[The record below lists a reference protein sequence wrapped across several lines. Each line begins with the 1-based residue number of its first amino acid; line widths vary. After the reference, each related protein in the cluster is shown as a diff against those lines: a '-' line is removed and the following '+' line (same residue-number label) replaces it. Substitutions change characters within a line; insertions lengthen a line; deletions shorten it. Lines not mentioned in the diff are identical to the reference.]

1 MRAKLSFVLVGALG
15 ALVSAACGTGAAGKA
30 VKPDAPKVTSVLKS
44 IDCRAPGEEGEPL
57 VVDWPTEQRGDL
69 ETAMKGGIAV
79 VAYDC
84 KTVKVLSDCQGEG
97 KYNFTG
103 ITMQEEVIRM
113 EDADEI
119 ALTLSNGAALGAKL
133 SAELERG
140 TTLDVAFAMVGK
152 RRTSSPTL
160 AKADLRG
167 GSKCN
172 EATHFVRGANVGAF
186 AMKTGSKGSVS
197 TAAEILGQ
205 GVRAASSSSQINE
218 TSAGQIADCKTADPD
233 GPSPPKQC
241 GSPIRVLLLS
251 IGATARVDGVVTSTC
266 PKGAVRAG
274 GKCVPEGRDV
284 VHLCRENDV
293 ADCQKQCDRGDLPSC
308 VNVGFSFER
317 AAGAARDDKRALMAY
332 KKACDG
338 RFMRGCAGLG
348 SMLFY
353 GQGVDVDYATAKTAF
368 ENACN
373 AGDARGCNGLGNV
386 YRKGKGATKSMATAV
401 KNYDRACKL
410 GYVGGCKHVGDIYA
424 NGKDV
429 PKDDARAMDAFQ
441 AGCRGGDES
450 ACLWQASLLAEGRG
464 GAKNPGLAQQLVTR
478 AMGTLEKECKGME
491 NLSCKTLAET
501 YQYGFAGVRKDIK
514 TAVTYYDAACSAGL
528 GDACGDLGD
537 LLTKGEAPLAKNA
550 ARAKTYYEQ
559 ACKLDDDDSCAK
571 AGIKP
576 GAKGTPAPPPT
587 GGKPVPIKG
596 PTGGKSPPP
605 KGGKKR

>member
-1 MRAKLSFVLVGALG
+1 MRFKVSFVLVGALG
-15 ALVSAACGTGAAGKA
+15 ALASAACSPGAAGKA
-30 VKPDAPKVTSVLKS
+30 VKPASPKAGAVLRSV
-44 IDCRAPGEEGEPL
+44 DCRAPGEEGEPL

-84 KTVKVLSDCQGEG
+84 KTVKVLNDCTADGR
-97 KYNFTG
+97 YNFTG

-152 RRTSSPTL
+152 RRTSSATL
-160 AKADLRG
+160 AKTDLRG
-167 GSKCN
+167 GSRCS

-186 AMKTGSKGSVS
+186 AMKTGSKGSVA

-205 GVRAASSSSQINE
+205 GASVASSSSQINE
-218 TSAGQIADCKTADPD
+218 SRAGQLADCKTADPD
-233 GPSPPKQC
+233 GASPPKQC
-241 GSPIRVLLLS
+241 GAPIRVLLLGL
-251 IGATARVDGVVTSTC
+251 GATARVDGVVTSTC
-266 PKGAVRAG
+266 PRGSVRAG

-293 ADCQKQCDRGDLPSC
+293 ADCQRQCDRGDLASC

-317 AAGAARDDKRALMAY
+317 AAGAQRDDKRALMAY

-386 YRKGKGATKSMATAV
+386 YRKGKGAPKSMATAV
-401 KNYDRACKL
+401 RNYDRACKL

-429 PKDDARAMDAFQ
+429 AKDDNRAMEAFQ

-450 ACLWQASLLAEGRG
+450 ACLWQSMMLAEGRG
-464 GAKNPGLAQQLVTR
+464 APKNPGLAQQLLTK
-478 AMGTLEKECKGME
+478 AMGTLERECKGME

-501 YQYGFAGVRKDIK
+501 YQYGFAGVRKDLK
-514 TAVTYYDAACSAGL
+514 MAASFYDAACNAGL

-537 LLTKGEAPLAKNA
+537 LLNKGEAPLAKNP
-550 ARAKTYYEQ
+550 ARAKTLWEQ

-571 AGIKP
+571 AGVKP
-576 GAKGTPAPPPT
+576 GGKATPAPQPT
-587 GGKPVPIKG
+587 GGKPVPING
-596 PTGGKSPPP
+596 PSGGKPPG